1 MASQDWFDKDFYK
14 VLGVD
19 KSVSAADLKKT
30 YRKLARQYH
39 PDSNPGDAKAEAKF
53 KEISEAYSVL
63 NDPEQREEY
72 DQIRAMGSGARFSAP
87 GAGAGGGFDDVF
99 SRFGQGR
106 QAPSGGFDDF
116 FTMFDQQ
123 GGGFGSG
130 RFGQT
135 TGGFRGF
142 GGPQKGADVSA
153 RTTLDF
159 VTAAKGETITLA
171 GEDNVPFKV
180 KIPAGVSDG
189 QKIRLRGRGRKSPDG
204 GESGDIVVTVAVR
217 PTRSSRATDSTCASP
232 CRSPSP
238 RPLSVRRSR
247 FRRSAATPCACAWP
261 PAPPR
266 DACCASRV
274 ADLDHQGHR
283 RPARRGPGRGAH
295 ASRRRRARGPRAV
308 PRTGAERESP
318 RRPHGQGA
326 IDTRASPRFSASDTT
341 GCREPG
347 TRIRHDERGEDVSER
362 EIDEDAPI
370 FAIAAAAELSNMHP
384 QTLRQYDRLGLV
396 VPARTQGGSRR
407 YSSRHVQQLRE
418 VARLSGEGMSLPAIA
433 RLLALEE
440 RVHELARR
448 VNDLER
454 QLTIERQ
461 SRPGAPRLRGRATGS
476 VVTLRHGARVRRAT
490 DIVLWRPRDMHGD

>member
-39 PDSNPGDAKAEAKF
+39 PDSNPGDAKAEATF

-189 QKIRLRGRGRKSPDG
+189 QKIRLRGRGRPSPDG

-217 PTRSSRATDSTCASP
+217 PHPVFTRDGLNLRITVPITFTEAALGATIEVPTLGGDP
-232 CRSPSP
+232 
-238 RPLSVRRSR
+238 VRL
-247 FRRSAATPCACAWP
+247 
-261 PAPPR
+261 
-266 DACCASRV
+266 RV
-274 ADLDHQGHR
+274 APGTPSGRVLR
-283 RPARRGPGRGAH
+283 VKGRGISTAKGTGDLLAEVQVAVPTH
-295 ASRRRRARGPRAV
+295 LDDAAREALERFHELEPKENPRADLM
-308 PRTGAERESP
+308 AK
-318 RRPHGQGA
+318 
-326 IDTRASPRFSASDTT
+326 
-341 GCREPG
+341 
-347 TRIRHDERGEDVSER
+347 
-362 EIDEDAPI
+362 
-370 FAIAAAAELSNMHP
+370 
-384 QTLRQYDRLGLV
+384 
-396 VPARTQGGSRR
+396 AR
-407 YSSRHVQQLRE
+407 
-418 VARLSGEGMSLPAIA
+418 
-433 RLLALEE
+433 
-440 RVHELARR
+440 
-448 VNDLER
+448 
-454 QLTIERQ
+454 
-461 SRPGAPRLRGRATGS
+461 
-476 VVTLRHGARVRRAT
+476 
-490 DIVLWRPRDMHGD
+490 